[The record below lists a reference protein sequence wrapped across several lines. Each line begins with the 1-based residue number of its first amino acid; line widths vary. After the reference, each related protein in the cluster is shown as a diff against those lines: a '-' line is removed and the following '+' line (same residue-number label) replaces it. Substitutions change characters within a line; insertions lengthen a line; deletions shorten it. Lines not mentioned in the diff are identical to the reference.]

1 MKLSGMGLL
10 AKLLISFFF
19 FSQPLAK
26 DTLETVH
33 PLQSNAFKGI
43 HNEKQLRMQQ
53 LRRLY
58 GVHIPI
64 SMMNEERATRNVG
77 HLPILPRH
85 NAMLDSLTGRDN
97 GLCFTNVLSTDAFK
111 MKSVQPV
118 CIYSK
123 SSGIP
128 SFFMASHV
136 AFHVSQAKAEAKPG

>member
-1 MKLSGMGLL
+1 MLNEDGLTNKMDL
-10 AKLLISFFF
+10 G
-19 FSQPLAK
+19 QPLAK

-97 GLCFTNVLSTDAFK
+97 GLCEFDVYGNERDIIVNPQELLEKLDD
-111 MKSVQPV
+111 
-118 CIYSK
+118 SK
-123 SSGIP
+123 SD
-128 SFFMASHV
+128 SFKF
-136 AFHVSQAKAEAKPG
+136 